1 MFSFTN
7 QNPSP
12 NYFSLPGIPLF
23 YLLSIALS
31 HQGQGRE
38 KNKKADNNSNQTMQA
53 LWFRQF
59 NHHINLWTIHFLY
72 YNFKMSLLRLRET
85 LLAQNPTA
93 INWRN
98 KNSNENY
105 CDPRH

>member
-53 LWFRQF
+53 L
-59 NHHINLWTIHFLY
+59 
-72 YNFKMSLLRLRET
+72 
-85 LLAQNPTA
+85 
-93 INWRN
+93 
-98 KNSNENY
+98 
-105 CDPRH
+105 